1 MNLVERIADVVKQ
14 IGGKIRVIDIIVN
27 NLSSRVPF
35 LENYLGQDEAPK
47 PPSLNDLQY

>member
-27 NLSSRVPF
+27 NLSSSVPF
-35 LENYLGQDEAPK
+35 LENYLG
-47 PPSLNDLQY
+47 